1 MKRKGFTLIELMVS
15 MVIMLILLYIGLSS
29 FSYIN
34 AYARYMQYNQN
45 VLDNMDTLL
54 SQIKKELMQASTKD
68 DGTDFYGITYP
79 SYNFN
84 QDTARGIQDLV
95 NPYPLDETHE
105 YYTFVSNEPILQFY
119 IFDDSGTKHRIT
131 YTLGVPTKNGAYA
144 GVPREYWLNKKF
156 EPCEVLYSNETSSD
170 GGHTWSGIQ
179 NQPVTEQVITNL
191 IVIRPSYSDKVFQ
204 ILVEAYIK
212 DPFSKEGKRFARMI
226 QVTLKQ

>member
-1 MKRKGFTLIELMVS
+1 MRRKGFTLIELMVA
-15 MVIMLILLYIGLSS
+15 MVIMLILLYIGLTS

-34 AYARYMQYNQN
+34 AYTRYMQYNQN
-45 VLDNMDTLL
+45 VLDNMDTVL
-54 SQIKKELMQASTKD
+54 SQIKKELKQASTRS
-68 DGTDFYGITYP
+68 DGTEFYGVTYP
-79 SYNFN
+79 S
-84 QDTARGIQDLV
+84 QDKTRGIQDLV
-95 NPYPLDETHE
+95 DHYPLDEDHK
-105 YYTFVSNEPILQFY
+105 YYTFKSNEPPILQFY

-170 GGHTWSGIQ
+170 GGQTWSGIQ

-191 IVIRPSYSDKVFQ
+191 IVIRPAYSNKVFQ

-212 DPFSKEGKRFARMI
+212 DPFSKEGKRFVRMI